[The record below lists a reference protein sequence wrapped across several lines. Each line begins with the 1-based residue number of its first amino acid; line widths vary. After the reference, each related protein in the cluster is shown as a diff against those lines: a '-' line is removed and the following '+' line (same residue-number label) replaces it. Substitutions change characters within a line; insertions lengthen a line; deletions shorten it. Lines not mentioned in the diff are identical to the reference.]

1 MDLVKNAPI
10 WLKFGVS
17 NSIGELISHTKYEQ
31 NRSIFDNVQNFGP
44 NYFDIVGKLNSKF
57 LICYYKMAN
66 LPKKRSKIKGQVGA
80 LGPVF
85 DRAHFFKCSLCG
97 CVWA

>member
-1 MDLVKNAPI
+1 MLI
-10 WLKFGVS
+10 FGVS
-17 NSIGELISHTKYEQ
+17 NSFGELISHTKYEPNQ
-31 NRSIFDNVQNFGP
+31 SIFYDVQNFGP
-44 NYFDIVGKLNSKF
+44 NYFDDTEKLGPKF
-57 LICYYKMAN
+57 LICYYKKAN
-66 LPKKRSKIKGQVGA
+66 LPLKGSKIMGQVGA